1 MNKLPGIL
9 FLKIFS
15 FAVCL
20 IAFTTVCLAQ
30 TTEENA
36 TVIGEKIL
44 VPNAFSP
51 NGDGVNDKLKIF
63 VQNNVYVQ
71 SFVLFSRF
79 GEKVFEA
86 TDASPA
92 WDGTYKGIKSEAGT
106 YVYMI
111 AYLIP
116 GHEGLFT
123 KKGTVIL
130 IR

>member
-20 IAFTTVCLAQ
+20 IVFTTVCLAQ
-30 TTEENA
+30 TPDEKV
-36 TVIGEKIL
+36 TVIAEKIL
-44 VPNAFSP
+44 LPNAFSP
-51 NGDGVNDKLKIF
+51 NNDGVNDELKMF
-63 VQNNVYVQ
+63 VQNDVYVQ
-71 SFVLFSRF
+71 SFVLFNRF

-86 TDASPA
+86 TEASPA
-92 WDGTYKGIKSEAGT
+92 WDGTYKGIKSDAGT

-111 AYLIP
+111 AYIIP
-116 GHEGLFT
+116 GNEGLFT